1 MKQNV
6 ETMRY
11 KVPKVKNRFIQTHLK
26 LIVICAIILATLV
39 MLSFSYVL
47 IRQSYMLEPR
57 TTILLFCEVNDY
69 DEAKAQADKYG
80 ELFNVYFVKYVDDF
94 DNGKGGYDFSRF
106 GTYVNSDY
114 FQYKDNLVAI
124 VIPSRSYGNRKI
136 SYTDIEQ
143 NKNAILDATTVEEL
157 ILYVRNS
164 L

>member
-1 MKQNV
+1 MKQSI
-6 ETMRY
+6 EEMRY
-11 KVPKVKNRFIQTHLK
+11 KVPKVKNRFIQTHAK
-26 LIVICAIILATLV
+26 LIIICAIVVATLI

-57 TTILLFCEVNDY
+57 TTILLFCEVDDY
-69 DEAKAQADKYG
+69 DAAKAQADKYG
-80 ELFNVYFVKYVDDF
+80 ELFNIYFVKYVDDF

-114 FQYKDNLVAI
+114 FQYKDDLVAI

-136 SYTDIEQ
+136 RFTDVGQ
-143 NKNAILDATTVEEL
+143 RKNAVLNAATVEEV

>member
-1 MKQNV
+1 MKQNI

-11 KVPKVKNRFIQTHLK
+11 KVPKVKNRFIQTHWK
-26 LIVICAIILATLV
+26 LIVICAVIVATLI

-80 ELFNVYFVKYVDDF
+80 ELFNIYFVKYTDEFTDE
-94 DNGKGGYDFSRF
+94 NGKYDFSRL

-114 FQYKDNLVAI
+114 FQYKDDLVAI

-136 SYTDIEQ
+136 RFTDIEQ
-143 NKNAILDATTVEEL
+143 KKNAILDAATVEEL
-157 ILYVRNS
+157 ILYIRNS